1 MTQLEKALCKDFG
14 TLKEFIRY
22 VNKKGLINEDNQEYV
37 TLARQQMDNIR
48 TAFKRVA
55 GVKTY
60 SKAVE
65 SITDESN
72 IDIVTEVNLKHTLMT
87 KLVMHMKHYQN
98 L

>member
-1 MTQLEKALCKDFG
+1 MCKCVK
-14 TLKEFIRY
+14 TLAHLKNLY
-22 VNKKGLINEDNQEYV
+22 VRPNKKGLINEDNQEYV

-72 IDIVTEVNLKHTLMT
+72 IDIQQK
-87 KLVMHMKHYQN
+87 
-98 L
+98 